1 MRYRPLG
8 RTELPVSAVSM
19 GAWKLFDVRGQSA
32 IPQVYGLVTEVLRR
46 QAK

>member
-1 MRYRPLG
+1 MRYRPLR

-19 GAWKLFDVRGQSA
+19 GTWKLFDVRGQSA
-32 IPQVYGLVTEVLRR
+32 IPQVSELVTEVLRC